1 MSSIQDRV
9 QEFIRENFLYMR
21 PEFQLDNADPLLGNG
36 VIDSL
41 GVMELITY
49 LEENFEIQIAD
60 AEVTEANLG
69 TINAIAQ
76 YVQAKRR
83 ARVA

>member
-1 MSSIQDRV
+1 MSAIQDRV
-9 QEFIRENFLYMR
+9 REFIRENFLYMR
-21 PEFQLDNADPLLGNG
+21 PDFQLDNADSLLGNG

-49 LEENFEIQIAD
+49 LEETFEIQVAD

-69 TINAIAQ
+69 TINAIAH
-76 YVQAKRR
+76 YVRTKRG
-83 ARVA
+83 ALVA

>member
-1 MSSIQDRV
+1 
-9 QEFIRENFLYMR
+9 MR